1 MSPYGPEHQYLL
13 RTVASR
19 GVVTVENANQILA
32 SFGVNDFVIQNLV
45 TEINTNIR
53 PLQQSIKITNDEFTS
68 EEVLVFLS
76 HGYDDATK
84 SQNIFSA
91 TELEYFRVLIE
102 QIMSTEG
109 RQLTSIHALN
119 LVGSMKSSFTKLN
132 AQKLL
137 DTWCRM
143 KYLDKEENNYA
154 LGVRTIQEF
163 EGYLRE
169 NMPDTIE
176 ECFLCKQI
184 VFRGYNCIACAKAV
198 HTRCLYK
205 YLEKVHKWP
214 CCKTDFNEEQLQNIN
229 NQENSR
235 LFQSQ
240 PQNLNEVEN
249 VEEDASLE
257 RSDELTQEVSTQ
269 DIIPEVSQRVSKKR
283 KRQ

>member
-53 PLQQSIKITNDEFTS
+53 PLQQSIKITNDEYTS

-119 LVGSMKSSFTKLN
+119 L
-132 AQKLL
+132 KLL

-184 VFRGYNCIACAKAV
+184 VFR
-198 HTRCLYK
+198 
-205 YLEKVHKWP
+205 
-214 CCKTDFNEEQLQNIN
+214 
-229 NQENSR
+229 
-235 LFQSQ
+235 
-240 PQNLNEVEN
+240 NLNEVEN

-269 DIIPEVSQRVSKKR
+269 DIIPERGQNDYWLIHQVMESRNQPPINIRNTR
-283 KRQ
+283 GALETFEGTY